1 MTYRHCKVST
11 KKKKTHRNVCKFNE
25 VVICN
30 FACFI
35 SNDEKLTQ
43 TGANTF
49 TLMSPVPIQNDHE
62 KGWFT
67 YFFNVSF
74 WMVITQSVILHYQ
87 EMYIS
92 EKITSDKFRLLV
104 EE

>member
-1 MTYRHCKVST
+1 MTYRHCKVPT
-11 KKKKTHRNVCKFNE
+11 KKKNHENGCKFNE

-30 FACFI
+30 FGRFI
-35 SNDEKLTQ
+35 ANDKKLTQ
-43 TGANTF
+43 AGANTF
-49 TLMSPVPIQNDHE
+49 TLISPVPIQNGQE

-67 YFFNVSF
+67 HFLNVSF
-74 WMVITQSVILHYQ
+74 WMVITQSVILHYR